1 MSKTS
6 IEIKQ
11 GIKLH
16 CIKTD
21 KYKTDISCVIITT
34 PLKRDTVTKNALI
47 PFMLRRGSKKLPS
60 QYLISKELENLYG
73 ASFNCGVDKMG
84 DNVVLKFCIESISTE
99 YALNSEDVLKE
110 NLEDLLDIVFNPVEK
125 DGKLNEDFLDIEKQN
140 LKTVIESKIDDKDV
154 YAFDRCISEMYGEN
168 GYGLYKYGYIEDIDK
183 ISIEEL
189 SNYYNYLIQNSKID
203 IFVSGN
209 IDENRI
215 TGLLKANEN
224 IKKLKPRIENYI
236 LNNEY
241 TESKEIVEKVKEVT
255 ESMNVTQGKLVLGL
269 DIVSDIEN
277 LQAIAMVY
285 NAILGDSANSMIFQN
300 VREKAGLAY
309 SAKSTLVKQKLNI
322 FIRCGI
328 QIENYEKAVEIIKLQ
343 LENIKKGEFSEDD
356 IIDAKT
362 YLISGLKNV
371 YEEQDTEI
379 VYYIGQEIAKTNLTF
394 EEYLKK
400 IEKVTKEDV
409 INLANQINLNTIYF
423 LKN

>member
-125 DGKLNEDFLDIEKQN
+125 DGKLNKDFLNIEKQN

>member
-277 LQAIAMVY
+277 LQTIAMVY
-285 NAILGDSANSMIFQN
+285 NAILGDSTNSMIFQN

>member
-125 DGKLNEDFLDIEKQN
+125 DGKLNEDFLNIEKQN

-203 IFVSGN
+203 IFVSGD

-379 VYYIGQEIAKTNLTF
+379 VYYIGQEISKTNLTF

>member
-125 DGKLNEDFLDIEKQN
+125 DGKLNKDFLNIEKQN

-285 NAILGDSANSMIFQN
+285 NAILGDSTNSMIFQN

>member
-125 DGKLNEDFLDIEKQN
+125 DGKLNKDFLNIEKQN

-277 LQAIAMVY
+277 LQTIAMVY
-285 NAILGDSANSMIFQN
+285 NAILGDSTNSMIFQN